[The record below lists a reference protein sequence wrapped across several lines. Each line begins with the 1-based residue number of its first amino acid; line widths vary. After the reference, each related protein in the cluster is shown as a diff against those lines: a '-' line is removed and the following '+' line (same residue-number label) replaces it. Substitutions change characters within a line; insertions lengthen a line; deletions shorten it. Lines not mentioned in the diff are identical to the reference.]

1 MHLAT
6 LTCNRDIRQTI
17 LQAESIQKFVSPCT
31 HWVIVNQ
38 YKITKSNKQRWQE
51 YLQPYY
57 TNHKLELVFPDDLN
71 FYKLPYAKSR
81 NGTTYFNGWKY
92 QFTIANVI
100 QDDYM
105 CLTPKNL
112 FIKSVELEKYRKI
125 IGNATAV
132 DNIGRTAY
140 GQKEISDFLQQEI
153 PQFVFISNPPFVI
166 NYQRLKDRLLDMK
179 AFDKFWDDIC
189 VKIYNNEVKGI
200 LDWHFYSFIMHD
212 KFHWKM
218 TEDLFH
224 YWLST
229 PQITDYGK
237 DPEGYL
243 KKIDLHNKMVV
254 LTIHRNFIKNCS
266 STQLKIINNWLR
278 NKGLFTRLKKLKWN
292 DVSFQ

>member
-6 LTCNRDIRQTI
+6 LTCNRDMRQTI

-38 YKITKSNKQRWQE
+38 YKITEGNKQRWRE

-57 TNHKLELVFPDDLN
+57 TSHKLNLVFPDDLN
-71 FYKLPYAKSR
+71 SYKLPYEVSQ

-92 QFTIANVI
+92 QFTIANTI

-105 CLTPKNL
+105 CLTPKNF
-112 FIKSVELEKYRKI
+112 FIKPVELEKYKTV
-125 IGNATAV
+125 IGNATAI
-132 DNIGRTAY
+132 DNIGRSVY
-140 GQKEISDFLQQEI
+140 GQKEISEFLQQEI

-166 NYQRLKDRLLDMK
+166 NYKRLKDRLGDMK
-179 AFDKFWDDIC
+179 DFDKFWDDIC

-212 KFHWKM
+212 KFHYKM

-224 YWLST
+224 EWLSI
-229 PQITDYGK
+229 PQ
-237 DPEGYL
+237 L
-243 KKIDLHNKMVV
+243 KKFNQDSINYLESIYSKNKITV
-254 LTIHRNFIKNCS
+254 LTLHRNFIKGCS
-266 STQLKIINNWLR
+266 ESQLTILNKWL
-278 NKGLFTRLKKLKWN
+278 NEKGLFTTLKPLKW
-292 DVSFQ
+292 